1 MINKYLLIAV
11 AVVVL
16 LLGLQVKLLTDKNA
30 KLLQNE
36 GIYKAQMQ
44 ELAGALVYK
53 DHVIGLCNELTRKL
67 KEEADKKA
75 KAVEKA
81 RSEAREAAKKNR
93 ELADELLKFKR
104 KDGET
109 SCSAAERLLNEY
121 LEKRNQ
127 P

>member
-1 MINKYLLIAV
+1 MQYVYIAV
-11 AVVVL
+11 AIIIGLMGLQIVL
-16 LLGLQVKLLTDKNA
+16 LKKENNKLHE
-30 KLLQNE
+30 NE
-36 GIYKAQMQ
+36 GTYKAQMQ

-53 DHVIGLCNELTRKL
+53 DHVIGLCNIRTREL

-75 KAVEKA
+75 TAVEKA
-81 RSEAREAAKKNR
+81 RNEAKEAAKKNR

-109 SCSAAERLLNEY
+109 SCSAAERLINEY